1 MQKKESLKKTKDIHE
16 MTKKEYQTLYNEH
29 MKLKKKLQR
38 YEEYYKSQQIERRGK
53 ERNDIEKEKKEL
65 ERRKKEEFS
74 MLDEIKKL
82 KKMDLLNYL
91 SKKREKN

>member
-1 MQKKESLKKTKDIHE
+1 MLLSAKKELKMKEELLKKTKNTHE

-29 MKLKKKLQR
+29 VKLKKKLQQ
-38 YEEYYKSQQIERRGK
+38 YEEYYKSQQIEKRRK

-74 MLDEIKKL
+74 MLDKIKKL
-82 KKMDLLNYL
+82 
-91 SKKREKN
+91 